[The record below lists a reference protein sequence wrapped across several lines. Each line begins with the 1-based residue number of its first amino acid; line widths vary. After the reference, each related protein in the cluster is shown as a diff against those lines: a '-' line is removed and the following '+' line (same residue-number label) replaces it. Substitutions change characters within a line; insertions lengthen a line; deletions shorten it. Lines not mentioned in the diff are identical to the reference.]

1 MMSVV
6 VGGGGCRGLKVIDVA
21 AAESLTTRWRFLIF
35 TLFGFC
41 SELLSS
47 FSTKFSQD
55 LSDQKPASHEK
66 LRVQEL

>member
-6 VGGGGCRGLKVIDVA
+6 VVGGCRGLKVIA

-66 LRVQEL
+66 LRVQKL